1 MLQKKAAE
9 LHARSIVIDAV
20 CPFINNRD
28 HIGEYVA
35 GGVTLAIPTVSS
47 VESARET
54 MNLIGRWKRIV
65 AEDDRLIEVNSVAEI
80 EKLKSLGKMGILYH
94 MQGTD
99 PIEDNLDLVYVY
111 RDLGV
116 RIIQLCYNVKN
127 HVGDGADERTDS
139 GLSNFGVKLV
149 RRLNEAKVIVDCSHT
164 GYRTTMDAI
173 EFSQAPV
180 IVSHG
185 NPKAVQPSK
194 RNIGDDVI
202 KAIARS
208 GGIIG
213 AVGFPAFVDS
223 VPNPTLDRFIDH
235 IAYVADLVG
244 IDHVTLGIDYYDGQH
259 PFAPADKAKRI
270 YEEAIRTGVWRG
282 DTYPPPPHHYPDG
295 ISVPSKLP
303 NLTARLL
310 ERGFKEEDVVKILGA
325 NCLRVYRAVWGA

>member
-1 MLQKKAAE
+1 MRSASSRTRDFALRH
-9 LHARSIVIDAV
+9 LARPRPAQEFVPQVDGLRFVAICAV
-20 CPFINNRD
+20 
-28 HIGEYVA
+28 
-35 GGVTLAIPTVSS
+35 
-47 VESARET
+47 
-54 MNLIGRWKRIV
+54 
-65 AEDDRLIEVNSVAEI
+65 
-80 EKLKSLGKMGILYH
+80 ILYH

-202 KAIARS
+202 KCR
-208 GGIIG
+208 
-213 AVGFPAFVDS
+213 
-223 VPNPTLDRFIDH
+223 T
-235 IAYVADLVG
+235 
-244 IDHVTLGIDYYDGQH
+244 
-259 PFAPADKAKRI
+259 PFALFGP
-270 YEEAIRTGVWRG
+270 
-282 DTYPPPPHHYPDG
+282 
-295 ISVPSKLP
+295 
-303 NLTARLL
+303 
-310 ERGFKEEDVVKILGA
+310 
-325 NCLRVYRAVWGA
+325 